1 MILVEFQNTIFNFS
15 NANVIDIQENTI
27 DVYYNNKNVVQL
39 SNCETNIDTTNF
51 EDYFFKVKME
61 HRTLYFNRYNFLYMQ
76 KTENDVIKFLFFE
89 DFKFDLIVDYD
100 ELLNQLE
107 ND

>member
-1 MILVEFQNTIFNFS
+1 
-15 NANVIDIQENTI
+15 
-27 DVYYNNKNVVQL
+27 
-39 SNCETNIDTTNF
+39 
-51 EDYFFKVKME
+51 ME